1 MQKRGVFLQRHIA
14 DQPLLGCLHALLY
27 RKEFVSGDLEKVV
40 LQHFTGWRDSSL
52 AVGGAAGDARYQLI
66 FTCKHRLRRMIS
78 RCSFMKKKSLGSNS
92 DVGCETL
99 RNVE

>member
-40 LQHFTGWRDSSL
+40 LQRLTGWRDR
-52 AVGGAAGDARYQLI
+52 V
-66 FTCKHRLRRMIS
+66 
-78 RCSFMKKKSLGSNS
+78 
-92 DVGCETL
+92 
-99 RNVE
+99 